1 MSTHFSDAGNDPLLF
16 HCTLLFFLLNY
27 FKAVLLRHSFYL
39 NFSVPAFW
47 MDCLIFLN
55 LFTLLFFDVILIQR
69 GHAAQTVYDRFN
81 LLYNKI
87 NVLFCD
93 LLT

>member
-1 MSTHFSDAGNDPLLF
+1 MPGRHYRSLYIVILPPELFQSSPPPAQLLPEF
-16 HCTLLFFLLNY
+16 FCTGFLDGLSYFF
-27 FKAVLLRHSFYL
+27 
-39 NFSVPAFW
+39 
-47 MDCLIFLN
+47 N
-55 LFTLLFFDVILIQR
+55 LFTLLFFDVILMQR

-81 LLYNKI
+81 LLYNEI

>member
-1 MSTHFSDAGNDPLLF
+1 
-16 HCTLLFFLLNY
+16 
-27 FKAVLLRHSFYL
+27 
-39 NFSVPAFW
+39 

-69 GHAAQTVYDRFN
+69 GHAAQTVYDCFD
-81 LLYNKI
+81 LLYNEI

-93 LLT
+93 FFT

>member
-1 MSTHFSDAGNDPLLF
+1 MDTLYFSF
-16 HCTLLFFLLNY
+16 SILFFLLNY

-69 GHAAQTVYDRFN
+69 GHAAQTVYDRFD
-81 LLYNKI
+81 LLYNEI

>member
-1 MSTHFSDAGNDPLLF
+1 
-16 HCTLLFFLLNY
+16 
-27 FKAVLLRHSFYL
+27 
-39 NFSVPAFW
+39 

-81 LLYNKI
+81 LLYNEI

-93 LLT
+93 LLIYGIYISGKMEGPAAGPHL